1 MQPII
6 QFHIMEQPK
15 KPIKRKVYLL
25 PLSRDHHHG
34 LLLSWKVGQG
44 LKNGTPAGEIADYVR
59 YFWQA
64 SLEKHFREEEV
75 IVFRKM
81 PVTDAGCLR
90 AIKEH
95 NGIRKLIEKITDPK
109 KNSREL
115 LKTLCEE
122 INNHIRFEE
131 RELFPAIEVA
141 LSTQDLEVMG
151 KALEKAHAHFP
162 DNWENTFW
170 IKKK

>member
-1 MQPII
+1 
-6 QFHIMEQPK
+6 MEHPK

-34 LLLSWKVGQG
+34 LLLSWKVSQG
-44 LKNGTPAGEIADYVR
+44 LKNGTPVSEIAGYVR

-64 SLEKHFREEEV
+64 SLEKHFREEET

-81 PVTDAGCLR
+81 PVVHEGCLR

-95 NGIRKLIEKITDPK
+95 NRIRKLIEKIGNPAK
-109 KNSREL
+109 SSREL
-115 LKTLCEE
+115 LETLCEE
-122 INNHIRFEE
+122 MNNHIRFEE
-131 RELFPAIEVA
+131 RELFPAIEVS
-141 LSTQDLEVMG
+141 LSNAELDAVG

-162 DNWENTFW
+162 DNWENPFW
-170 IKKK
+170 TKKK